1 MENLLFISV
10 GIPTKSKK
18 TAQACGAL
26 VIICGVI
33 LIVIAQL
40 KRKSWGGHEYYM
52 LEEDA
57 RTMLMLIGVIA
68 CIVGVILLIAIMRSP
83 VNHARLSLYETY
95 LTGVQARPY
104 QEFTIAYKDVTGV
117 EISPVQTN
125 LLIIKTAITTYTVP
139 TENITFAH
147 KLLCEKVMENNS
159 K

>member
-1 MENLLFISV
+1 MEQILFNSV
-10 GIPTKSKK
+10 GMPTKTKK
-18 TAQACGAL
+18 NAQACCTW

-40 KRKSWGGHEYYM
+40 KRKSWAGYEYYL

-57 RTMLMLIGVIA
+57 RTVLMLIGVIA

-83 VNHARLSLYETY
+83 VNHARLCLYETF

-104 QEFTIAYKDVTGV
+104 QEFTVAYKDITGV
-117 EISPVQTN
+117 EISQVQTD
-125 LLIIKTAITTYTVP
+125 LLIIKTSVTTYTVP

-147 KLLCEKVMENNS
+147 KVLCEKLMEKNS